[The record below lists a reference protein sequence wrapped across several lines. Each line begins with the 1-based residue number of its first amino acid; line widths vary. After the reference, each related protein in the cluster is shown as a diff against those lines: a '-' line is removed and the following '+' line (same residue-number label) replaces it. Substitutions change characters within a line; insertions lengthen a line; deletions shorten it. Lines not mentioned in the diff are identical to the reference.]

1 MEKAAKK
8 GPESVLEMLELFDAT
23 PERVF
28 KAWTSKKDFVS
39 WYGPEGFTVPFCE
52 MDVRVGGKW
61 RACIKSP
68 QGDEYWMQGK
78 YIEITS
84 PSRLVF
90 TYGDGSEKPQMGET
104 LESAPSCL
112 NCSVG
117 YEQAVPACEN
127 VHQKLAVF
135 CIKGCRS
142 FRDATTRFAPLELSR
157 KEETGVGFH

>member
-8 GPESVLEMLELFDAT
+8 DQESVLEMVELFDAT

-28 KAWTSKKDFVS
+28 TAWTNREDFVS

-104 LESAPSCL
+104 LVTITFNKIGNKTEM
-112 NCSVG
+112 
-117 YEQAVPACEN
+117 
-127 VHQKLAVF
+127 VF
-135 CIKGCRS
+135 RQTN
-142 FRDATTRFAPLELSR
+142 FPTRELRDAHYGGWSSAFRCLEDAVE
-157 KEETGVGFH
+157 K

>member
-8 GPESVLEMLELFDAT
+8 DQGSVLEMVELFDAT

-68 QGDEYWMQGK
+68 KGDEYWMQGK

-90 TYGDGSEKPQMGET
+90 TYGDGSEQPKMGET
-104 LESAPSCL
+104 IVTITFNKVGNKTKMVFRQTNFPTSELRDSHYGGWSSAFRCLKGDVES
-112 NCSVG
+112 G
-117 YEQAVPACEN
+117 
-127 VHQKLAVF
+127 
-135 CIKGCRS
+135 RS
-142 FRDATTRFAPLELSR
+142 
-157 KEETGVGFH
+157 

>member
-8 GPESVLEMLELFDAT
+8 DQGSVLEMVELFDAT

-28 KAWTSKKDFVS
+28 KAWTNKKDFVS

-90 TYGDGSEKPQMGET
+90 TYGDGSRSEERR
-104 LESAPSCL
+104 
-112 NCSVG
+112 VG
-117 YEQAVPACEN
+117 
-127 VHQKLAVF
+127 
-135 CIKGCRS
+135 
-142 FRDATTRFAPLELSR
+142 
-157 KEETGVGFH
+157 KEC